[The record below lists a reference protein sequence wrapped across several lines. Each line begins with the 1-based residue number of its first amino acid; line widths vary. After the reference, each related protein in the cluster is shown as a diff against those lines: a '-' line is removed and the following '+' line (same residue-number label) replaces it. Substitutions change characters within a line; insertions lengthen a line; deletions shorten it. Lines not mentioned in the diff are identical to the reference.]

1 MDSPVVITH
10 IDKNANE
17 KVRVA
22 LDIFHDVRLID
33 VRVTVA
39 LTGTCDVQTPTKR
52 GVSLRVEQLP
62 ALIAALIQADFKA
75 KELGW
80 TGGGA

>member
-1 MDSPVVITH
+1 MDSPVVIASL
-10 IDKNANE
+10 DKNANE

-22 LDIFHDVRLID
+22 LDTFHDVRLID
-33 VRVTVA
+33 IRITVP
-39 LTGTCDVQTPTKR
+39 LTTTCDAQTPTKR
-52 GVSLRVEQLP
+52 GISLRVEQLP

-80 TGGGA
+80 IGGGA

>member
-22 LDIFHDVRLID
+22 LDTFHDVRLID
-33 VRVTVA
+33 VRIPDQ
-39 LTGTCDVQTPTKR
+39 G
-52 GVSLRVEQLP
+52 
-62 ALIAALIQADFKA
+62 KA
-75 KELGW
+75 RARL
-80 TGGGA
+80 